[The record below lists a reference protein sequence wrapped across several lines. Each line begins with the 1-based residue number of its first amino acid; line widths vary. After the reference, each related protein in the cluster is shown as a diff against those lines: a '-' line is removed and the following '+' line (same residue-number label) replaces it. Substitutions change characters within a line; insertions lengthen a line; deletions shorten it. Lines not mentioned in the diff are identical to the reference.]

1 MRLLAFL
8 LLLALPFTDDHTG
21 SSSVTL
27 SGDGAPA
34 SFEGTAYF
42 IPGMEGMG
50 VMALAT
56 APLDGSSW
64 AHNDE
69 PFSYVEVVAFDALAE
84 GTVEVGGGAR
94 VTVYHWGDHE
104 AGPAFFAMADSG
116 TLTLTSVADDAVSG
130 ALSATLTQYDEAG
143 NEQTVTL
150 EATFGAVPG
159 NVPSP

>member
-1 MRLLAFL
+1 MRLLAL
-8 LLLALPFTDDHTG
+8 LLLLVSPFADDHTG
-21 SSSVTL
+21 SSAVTL
-27 SGDGAPA
+27 GGDGAPP

-56 APLDGSSW
+56 ASLDGSSW

-94 VTVYHWGDHE
+94 VTVYHWDTHDG
-104 AGPAFFAMADSG
+104 GPAFFAMAESG
-116 TLTLTSVADDAVSG
+116 TLTLTGVADDAVSG
-130 ALSATLTQYDEAG
+130 SFSATLTQYDDAG
-143 NEQTVTL
+143 NENVVTI
-150 EATFGAVPG
+150 EATFSAVPG